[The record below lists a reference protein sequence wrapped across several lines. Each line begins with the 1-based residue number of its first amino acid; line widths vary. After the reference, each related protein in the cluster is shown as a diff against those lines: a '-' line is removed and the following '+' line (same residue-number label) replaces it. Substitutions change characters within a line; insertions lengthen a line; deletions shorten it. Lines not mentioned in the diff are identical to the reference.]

1 MNLGPSA
8 FGYTRR
14 EPLGVCVGIGAWN
27 YPIQIA
33 AWKSAPALAAGN
45 TMVFKPSEW
54 SPTTAIELAKIF
66 TECGLPP
73 GVFNVV
79 QGKRDRSGPRGAPG
93 CGQGLP
99 HGLGSHGETGDG
111 KRGEYPQTRHHGTR
125 GQVSP
130 IVFPDAELE
139 NAVSAALLG
148 NFYTQGEVCSNAT
161 RVFVHDAIYDAFV
174 ERVCTRTAAMVV
186 GDPLDE
192 RTHVGS
198 LIHEAHLEK
207 VLGYI
212 RKGVDEGATLRI
224 GGKRITRATW
234 PPAALWNP
242 PYSPSAPTP

>member
-1 MNLGPSA
+1 M
-8 FGYTRR
+8 
-14 EPLGVCVGIGAWN
+14 
-27 YPIQIA
+27 
-33 AWKSAPALAAGN
+33 
-45 TMVFKPSEW
+45 
-54 SPTTAIELAKIF
+54 AK
-66 TECGLPP
+66 
-73 GVFNVV
+73 V
-79 QGKRDRSGPRGAPG
+79 S
-93 CGQGLP
+93 

-111 KRGEYPQTRHHGTR
+111 KRGQYPQTRHHGTR
-125 GQVSP
+125 GKSP
-130 IVFPDAELE
+130 LIVFPDAELE

-224 GGKRITRATW
+224 GGKRITRGDLASGCFVD
-234 PPAALWNP
+234 P
-242 PYSPSAPTP
+242 PYSPSAPIP